1 MDLTTRK
8 NIFKERFDQI
18 KDKDLVERFEKFL
31 EIQLS
36 RNKIVAYT
44 IQGEPLTKEMYI
56 EKVKNSL
63 KSVNSGNFTNV
74 ENLEKESE
82 NW

>member
-8 NIFKERFDQI
+8 NIFKDRFDQI
-18 KDKDLVERFEKFL
+18 KDIDLVERFEKFL

-36 RNKIVAYT
+36 GNKIVAYT
-44 IQGEPLTKEMYI
+44 VQGEPLTEEMYV
-56 EKVKNSL
+56 EKIKNTL
-63 KSVNSGNFTNV
+63 NSVNSGKFTTV
-74 ENLEKESE
+74 ENLEIESE